1 MIIYEIPG
9 REDIEIKN
17 VVFDYNGTLAVDGK
31 LIVGVKKLINKLAD
45 YVDVYILTADTYGTV
60 EKECASIDCTVQKFP
75 IENAGKSKMHIVK
88 SLGSNNTACLG
99 NGFNDLPMFKESI
112 LSICIIEGEGASG
125 ELMLHSDI
133 VARSI
138 VEAIEILLNKTRLK
152 ATLRS

>member
-1 MIIYEIPG
+1 MIIYEVPG
-9 REDIEIKN
+9 REEIKIEN
-17 VVFDYNGTLAVDGK
+17 IVFDYNGTLAVDGK
-31 LIVGVKKLINKLAD
+31 LIAGVEELINKLAD
-45 YVDVYILTADTYGTV
+45 YVDIYILTADTYGTV
-60 EKECASIDCTVQKFP
+60 EKECANINGIVQKFP
-75 IENAGKSKMHIVK
+75 RENAGKSKMHIVK
-88 SLGSNNTACLG
+88 SLGSNSTACLG

-125 ELMLHSDI
+125 ELVLHSDI